1 MHRWASTAPAFTS
14 PSDNL
19 ALRKPIKAVKMLR
32 MQIDPAMC
40 MKTKGAHDKMTG
52 VLQNFER
59 HFMQIGVSLRFQKRK
74 MGESGPL
81 AQGVGQGCAG
91 SRARPMRIRRGE
103 AADDKRSIGARLQ
116 RMRNEGIT
124 PEVAEKTGPA
134 CAYHD

>member
-52 VLQNFER
+52 GLKNFSDILCKMTE
-59 HFMQIGVSLRFQKRK
+59 FFRF
-74 MGESGPL
+74 GIEIL
-81 AQGVGQGCAG
+81 ANTEL
-91 SRARPMRIRRGE
+91 S
-103 AADDKRSIGARLQ
+103 
-116 RMRNEGIT
+116 
-124 PEVAEKTGPA
+124 
-134 CAYHD
+134 HDV

>member
-81 AQGVGQGCAG
+81 AKVSGKAVLCRGQDRCVFGAG
-91 SRARPMRIRRGE
+91 RRPMTKGP
-103 AADDKRSIGARLQ
+103 SAR
-116 RMRNEGIT
+116 
-124 PEVAEKTGPA
+124 A
-134 CAYHD
+134 CRE